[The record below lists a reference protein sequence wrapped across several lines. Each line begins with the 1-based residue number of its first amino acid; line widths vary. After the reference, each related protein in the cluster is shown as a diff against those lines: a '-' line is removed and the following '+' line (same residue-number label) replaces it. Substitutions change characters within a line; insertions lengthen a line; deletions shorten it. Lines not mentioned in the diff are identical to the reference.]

1 MPRFA
6 PSVTAPDHAVGA
18 RWVAPLLAALSMLT
32 LTACGA
38 SRAPLKAQMAPLA
51 VSAPAAPKALTE
63 NHFQRDRIGTLSEA
77 HVREILAA
85 PVFLEAGARVGI
97 VPVVDRY
104 EPDGGVP
111 LTEVTGALA
120 TELADAGFFEV
131 VTEISTDWPST
142 RSIAGLRELAAR
154 YRAEYLLLYRHRFVD
169 RRYVNAWGWSW
180 LTLVGGLITPS
191 ETLEAAGVLEAT
203 LFDVKSGT
211 LLFSAFERVSAEQ
224 KATIWYTDRAV
235 RKMQAR
241 LLDGA
246 AERLSAAVL
255 EQLRALVAAR
265 PSRSQEEALAQ
276 AVRDRATSVDPGPPP
291 TAIATP

>member
-1 MPRFA
+1 MSQLAASPLPSPAA
-6 PSVTAPDHAVGA
+6 PSRRST
-18 RWVAPLLAALSMLT
+18 LALVALSLLT

-38 SRAPLKAQMAPLA
+38 ARRPLKASMPPLA
-51 VSAPAAPKALTE
+51 VGAPAAPKVLAE
-63 NHFQRDRIGTLSEA
+63 NHFQRDRIGSLSEDK
-77 HVREILAA
+77 VREILAA
-85 PVFLEAGARVGI
+85 PVFLESGARVGI
-97 VPVVDRY
+97 VPVIDRY

-169 RRYVNAWGWSW
+169 RRYINAWGWSW

-203 LFDVKSGT
+203 LFDVKTGT
-211 LLFSAFERVSAEQ
+211 LLFSAFERVNAEQ
-224 KATIWYTDRAV
+224 RATIWHTDRTV
-235 RKMQAR
+235 RKMQEK
-241 LLDGA
+241 LLGGA
-246 AERLSAAVL
+246 AERLSGAVQ

-265 PSRSQEEALAQ
+265 PVAPQEDALAQ
-276 AVRDRATSVDPGPPP
+276 AVQAHTRPAAPRPSAT
-291 TAIATP
+291 IAR